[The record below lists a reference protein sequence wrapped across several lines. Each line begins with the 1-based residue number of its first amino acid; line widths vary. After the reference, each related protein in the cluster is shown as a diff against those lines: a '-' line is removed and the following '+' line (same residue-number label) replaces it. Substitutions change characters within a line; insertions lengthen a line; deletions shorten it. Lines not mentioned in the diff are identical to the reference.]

1 MCPTWCRDNIFHIS
15 TGVGKAIVGAIVKP
29 VIGMG
34 DAAVVVMN
42 HVGDATSDKV
52 IVVKET
58 KRIRRALPRISSS
71 LGASVNLIPYDAI
84 SAKA

>member
-1 MCPTWCRDNIFHIS
+1 
-15 TGVGKAIVGAIVKP
+15 
-29 VIGMG
+29 MG

-52 IVVKET
+52 IIVKET
-58 KRIRRALPRISSS
+58 KRIRRALPRISKS
-71 LGASVNLIPYDAI
+71 LGASVNLIPYDAV